1 MNHHKDMFSLRGKTA
16 LVTGATSGIGQR
28 QAIALANAGAT
39 IVAVGRDAARLDTT
53 VQQIDNNG
61 VAIAADLQTVDCKE
75 LHAEAEALA
84 GPIDILCNTA
94 GVNLRQPA
102 EEITRESWDQTI
114 ALNLT
119 VPFFLAREVVSGM
132 CKRGGGKVINIASLQ
147 SERAFANSAAY
158 GASKG
163 GVAQLTRAMAEAW
176 SADGVCCNAIAP
188 GFFPTS
194 LTQAVFDNPEI
205 AAKNAA
211 QTAIGRNGELRDL
224 DGITVFLSSAASD
237 YITGQVIYVDG
248 GFTAR

>member
-1 MNHHKDMFSLRGKTA
+1 MNQELFSLDGKTA
-16 LVTGATSGIGQR
+16 LVTGATSGIGKR

-39 IVAVGRDAARLDTT
+39 IVAVGRDATRLDETM
-53 VQQIDNNG
+53 QEISSRG
-61 VAIAADLQTVDCKE
+61 VAIAADLQTVDCAD
-75 LHAEAEALA
+75 LLSEAVALT

-94 GVNLRQPA
+94 GVNLREPA
-102 EEITRESWDQTI
+102 DEISRESWDQTI

-119 VPFFLAREVVSGM
+119 VPFFLAREVVPGM
-132 CKRGGGKVINIASLQ
+132 RKRGGGKVINIASLQ

-176 SADGVCCNAIAP
+176 SSDGICCNAIAP

-194 LTQAVFDNPEI
+194 LTQAVFDNAEQ

-211 QTAIGRNGELRDL
+211 QTAMGRNGELRDL
-224 DGITVFLSSAASD
+224 DGITIFLSSAASD
-237 YITGQVIYVDG
+237 YITGQIIYVDG
-248 GFTAR
+248 GFTAK

>member
-1 MNHHKDMFSLRGKTA
+1 MNQELFSLDGKTA
-16 LVTGATSGIGQR
+16 LVTGATSGIGKR

-39 IVAVGRDAARLDTT
+39 IVAVGRDATRLDETM
-53 VQQIDNNG
+53 QEISSRG
-61 VAIAADLQTVDCKE
+61 VAIAADLQTVDCAD
-75 LHAEAEALA
+75 LLSEAVALT

-94 GVNLRQPA
+94 GVNLREPA
-102 EEITRESWDQTI
+102 DEITRESWDQTI

-119 VPFFLAREVVSGM
+119 VPFFLAREVVPGM
-132 CKRGGGKVINIASLQ
+132 RKRGGGKVINIASLQ

-176 SADGVCCNAIAP
+176 SADGICCNAIAP

-194 LTQAVFDNPEI
+194 LTQAVFDNAEK

-211 QTAIGRNGELRDL
+211 QTAMGRNGELRDL
-224 DGITVFLSSAASD
+224 DGITIFLSSAASD
-237 YITGQVIYVDG
+237 YITGQIIYVDG
-248 GFTAR
+248 GFTAK

>member
-1 MNHHKDMFSLRGKTA
+1 MNQQKDLFSLEGKTA
-16 LVTGATSGIGQR
+16 LVTGATSGIGRR
-28 QAIALANAGAT
+28 QAVALANAGAT
-39 IVAVGRDAARLDTT
+39 IVAVGRDSARLDETMRE
-53 VQQIDNNG
+53 ISSKG
-61 VAIAADLQTVDCKE
+61 VAIAADLQHIDCAD
-75 LHAEAEALA
+75 LLSEAVALT

-94 GVNLRQPA
+94 GVNLRQPS

-119 VPFFLAREVVSGM
+119 VPFFLAREVVPGM
-132 CKRGGGKVINIASLQ
+132 RKRGGGKIINIASLQ
-147 SERAFANSAAY
+147 SERAFANSMAY

-176 SADGVCCNAIAP
+176 SSDGIGCNAIAP

-194 LTQAVFDNPEI
+194 LTQAVFDNPDL
-205 AAKNAA
+205 AAKNAS
-211 QTAIGRNGELRDL
+211 QTAIGRNGELSDL

-248 GFTAR
+248 GFTAK

>member
-1 MNHHKDMFSLRGKTA
+1 MNQELFSLDGKTA
-16 LVTGATSGIGQR
+16 LVTGATSGIGKR

-39 IVAVGRDAARLDTT
+39 IVAVGRDATRLDETM
-53 VQQIDNNG
+53 QEISSRG
-61 VAIAADLQTVDCKE
+61 VAIAADLQTVDCAD
-75 LHAEAEALA
+75 LLAEAVALT

-94 GVNLRQPA
+94 GVNLREPA
-102 EEITRESWDQTI
+102 DEISRESWDQTI

-119 VPFFLAREVVSGM
+119 VPFFLAREVVPGM
-132 CKRGGGKVINIASLQ
+132 RKRGGGKVINIASLQ

-176 SADGVCCNAIAP
+176 SSDGICCNAIAP

-194 LTQAVFDNPEI
+194 LTQAVFDNAEQ

-211 QTAIGRNGELRDL
+211 QTAMGRNGELRDL
-224 DGITVFLSSAASD
+224 DGITIFLSSAASD
-237 YITGQVIYVDG
+237 YITGQIIYVDG
-248 GFTAR
+248 GFTAK